1 MDLKQNKLTISRW
14 RYSLLVLVLLALP
27 IAALWHIAGLQVL
40 ADVDKGYEFLQGQG
54 DARTVRTESIPA
66 YRGVIT
72 DSRGEPLAVSTP
84 VVTLWA
90 NPQVINANTPGLSQ
104 LAKKLSLSRKDL
116 QQRLTRYAN
125 KEFMYLARQVSPEL
139 AEKVLSLEIPGV
151 HGKGEYKRFY
161 PAGEVASQL
170 VGFTNID
177 DRGQEGMELAFDDV
191 LTGVPGAK
199 KVLKDLKGRVIKDLA
214 LVRSEKPGE
223 NLALS
228 IDLRLQYTAYRE
240 LKAAVAKH
248 KASSGSV
255 VMLDVRT
262 GEVLAMANQPSFNPN
277 DRSQL
282 SSDALRNRA
291 ITDLVEP
298 GSTMKPFTVLA
309 ALESGKFSPET
320 VIDTNPGY
328 IRVGRKTFLDHRNY
342 GEIDLTTLLVK
353 SSQVGTTKL
362 ALQLEP
368 EHIRDMF
375 FRMGMGQSPGT
386 GFPGESPGSLPQH
399 RKWKPVARANFA
411 FGHGLSATALQMAQA
426 YAVLA
431 SDGIKKPMTLVKVDK
446 EPKGEQVADAQ
457 LVSRLREMLS
467 HVTRAG
473 GTATRAAIP
482 SYDVA
487 GKTGTVHKVGKHGYE
502 KNRYVAMFA
511 GMVPADKPRLVTV
524 VIINDPQGGEYYGGE
539 VAAPV
544 FARVTADALR
554 MLKIPPKAIGGDRI
568 VTTNKAAANNATA
581 NINIL
586 VQTDKP
592 GGAT

>member
-1 MDLKQNKLTISRW
+1 MDVKQNKLTISRW
-14 RYSLLVLVLLALP
+14 RYSLLVMVLFALP
-27 IAALWHIAGLQVL
+27 AAALWHIAGLQVL
-40 ADVDKGYEFLQGQG
+40 DGVDKGYEFLQGQG

-72 DSRGEPLAVSTP
+72 DRRGEPLAVSTP

-90 NPQVINANTPGLSQ
+90 NPQVVDSSAEGLKQ
-104 LAKKLSLSRKDL
+104 LAKKLSMSHQDL
-116 QQRLTRYAN
+116 LKRLARYAN
-125 KEFMYLARQVSPEL
+125 KEFMYLARQLPPEQ
-139 AEKVLSLEIPGV
+139 AEEVLSLEIPGV
-151 HGKGEYKRFY
+151 YGQGEYKRFY
-161 PAGEVASQL
+161 PAAEVASQL

-177 DRGQEGMELAFDDV
+177 DRGQEGMELAFDEL

-199 KVLKDLKGRVIKDLA
+199 SVLKDLKGRVIKDLA
-214 LVRSEKPGE
+214 LIQSEKPGQS
-223 NLALS
+223 LALS
-228 IDLRLQYTAYRE
+228 IDLRLQYAAYRE

-248 KASSGSV
+248 RASSGSV
-255 VMLDVRT
+255 VVVDVRT

-298 GSTMKPFTVLA
+298 GSTMKPLTVLA
-309 ALESGKFSPET
+309 ALESGKFTPET
-320 VIDTNPGY
+320 IIDTNPGY

-353 SSQVGTTKL
+353 SSQVGTTKI
-362 ALQLEP
+362 ALELEP

-375 FRMGMGQSPGT
+375 FRVGLGQSPGT

-399 RKWKPVARANFA
+399 RKWRPVERANFA

-431 SDGIKKPMTLVKVDK
+431 SNGIRRPLSLLKTEDVPEGERVVEEDLVLRV
-446 EPKGEQVADAQ
+446 
-457 LVSRLREMLS
+457 REMMS
-467 HVTRAG
+467 HVTRTG
-473 GTATRAAIP
+473 GTGTRAAIP
-482 SYDVA
+482 SYEVA
-487 GKTGTVHKVGKHGYE
+487 GKTGTVHKVGKYGYE

-511 GMVPADKPRLVTV
+511 GMVPAENPRLVSV
-524 VIINDPQGGEYYGGE
+524 VIVNDPQGGKYYGGE

-544 FARVTADALR
+544 FANVTADALR
-554 MLKIPPKAIGGDRI
+554 MLKIPPKIIAGEG
-568 VTTNKAAANNATA
+568 VAAVDDAAKTE
-581 NINIL
+581 
-586 VQTDKP
+586 KP

>member
-1 MDLKQNKLTISRW
+1 VDAKQNKLTISRW
-14 RYSLLVLVLLALP
+14 RYSLLVMVLFALP
-27 IAALWHIAGLQVL
+27 AAALWHIAGLQVL
-40 ADVDKGYEFLQGQG
+40 DGVDKGYEFLQGQG
-54 DARTVRTESIPA
+54 NARTIRTESIPA

-72 DSRGEPLAVSTP
+72 DRRGEPLAVSTP

-90 NPQVINANTPGLSQ
+90 NPQVVDSSAEGLKQ
-104 LAKKLSLSRKDL
+104 LAKKLSMSHKDL
-116 QQRLTRYAN
+116 QKRLARYAN
-125 KEFMYLARQVSPEL
+125 KEFMYLARQLPPEQ
-139 AEKVLSLEIPGV
+139 ADEVLSLEIPGV
-151 HGKGEYKRFY
+151 YGQGEYKRFY
-161 PAGEVASQL
+161 PAAEVASQL

-177 DRGQEGMELAFDDV
+177 DRGQEGMELAFDEL

-199 KVLKDLKGRVIKDLA
+199 NVLKDLKGRVIKDLA
-214 LVRSEKPGE
+214 LVQSEKPGQ
-223 NLALS
+223 NLELS

-248 KASSGSV
+248 QASSGSV
-255 VMLDVRT
+255 VVVDVRT

-298 GSTMKPFTVLA
+298 GSTMKPLTVLA

-320 VIDTNPGY
+320 IIDTNPGY

-353 SSQVGTTKL
+353 SSQVGTTKI

-375 FRMGMGQSPGT
+375 FRVGLGQSPGT

-399 RKWKPVARANFA
+399 RKWRPVERANFA

-431 SDGIKKPMTLVKVDK
+431 SNGVKRPLSLLKTESIPEGERVVEEALVLKV
-446 EPKGEQVADAQ
+446 
-457 LVSRLREMLS
+457 REMMS
-467 HVTRAG
+467 HVTRTG
-473 GTATRAAIP
+473 GTGTRAAIP
-482 SYDVA
+482 SYEVA
-487 GKTGTVHKVGKHGYE
+487 GKTGTVHKVGKYGYE

-511 GMVPADKPRLVTV
+511 GMVPAENPRLVTV
-524 VIINDPQGGEYYGGE
+524 VIVNDPQGGKYYGGE

-544 FARVTADALR
+544 FANVTADALR
-554 MLKIPPKAIGGDRI
+554 MLKIPPKVIAGEE
-568 VTTNKAAANNATA
+568 VAAAKTE
-581 NINIL
+581 
-586 VQTDKP
+586 KP